1 MGHTSTTLRIT
12 IRCMGV
18 FMTASEANRQ
28 RVLALILAED
38 GPMQDHFSSSDI
50 KSPAMMR
57 GKPPMS
63 ETRQPWTSGRF
74 DTTQSI
80 AS

>member
-1 MGHTSTTLRIT
+1 
-12 IRCMGV
+12 MGV

-28 RVLALILAED
+28 RVLALILVED
-38 GPMQDHFSSSDI
+38 GPVLDQFSPTDI
-50 KSPAMMR
+50 KSPAMAR
-57 GKPPMS
+57 RKPPMS
-63 ETRQPWTSGRF
+63 EARQPWASGLF